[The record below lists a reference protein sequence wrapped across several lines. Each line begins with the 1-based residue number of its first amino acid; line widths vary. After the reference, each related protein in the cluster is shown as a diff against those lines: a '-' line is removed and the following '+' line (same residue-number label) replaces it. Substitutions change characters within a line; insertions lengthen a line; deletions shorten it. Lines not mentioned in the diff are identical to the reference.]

1 MNAKTTLSLEEIA
14 LFRDSVSDV
23 KRVRSDK
30 IAQHPSPPA
39 PVAHQTRLDKARVM
53 DEILDFGFNSTELQ
67 PGDHL
72 NFCRPG
78 VQHAVMRK
86 LRRGHYRVT
95 AELDLHGMNTDTA
108 RRALIEFIQQAKAA
122 GARCVRVVHG
132 KGRRSNN
139 RGPVIKPLVGH
150 ILRRSGDVLAFCS
163 ARPVDGGT
171 GAVYVLLKSP

>member
-1 MNAKTTLSLEEIA
+1 MTAKTTLSLDEIA

-30 IAQHPSPPA
+30 VAQLPSPPE
-39 PVAHQTRLDKARVM
+39 PIAHQTRLDEARVM
-53 DEILDFGFNSTELQ
+53 DELLDFGFNSTELQ

-72 NFCRPG
+72 TFCRPG
-78 VQHAVMRK
+78 VQQAVMRK
-86 LRRGHYRVT
+86 LRRGQYRVT
-95 AELDLHGMNTDTA
+95 AELDLHGMNTDMA
-108 RRALIEFIQQAKAA
+108 RRTLIEFIQRAKAA
-122 GARCVRVVHG
+122 RARCVRVVHG

-150 ILRRSGDVLAFCS
+150 ILGRSADVLAYCS

-171 GAVYVLLKSP
+171 GAVYVLLKRP